1 MDFEEYRIKMDE
13 AIEEFLLKY
22 GYSST
27 KELTQNVFTGLLIHI
42 GNTVF
47 KRPYKDR
54 SEYWSK
60 SIIDFTDYKLLYDI
74 CEYYINLCY
83 ISDKEI
89 NIQGYSKILCMDTV
103 TIYTWLNDNIYYN
116 NTDNDNDNIS
126 LKDYDYNKA
135 KQYKSLIAKM
145 IFEERESSL
154 QGFLDNNKRPVVGTL
169 ARLNHFYGW
178 NLPGTT
184 KEVKHVA
191 SADKADRIAERY
203 KALTDNEN

>member
-1 MDFEEYRIKMDE
+1 MDFEEYRVKMDA
-13 AIEEFLLKY
+13 AIEDFLLKY
-22 GYSST
+22 GYENT

-47 KRPYKDR
+47 KRPYSDMKKFG
-54 SEYWSK
+54 YK
-60 SIIDFTDYKLLYDI
+60 SIIDFRDYILLNDI
-74 CEYYINLCY
+74 CDYYINLCY

-89 NIQGYSKILCMDTV
+89 SIQGYSKILCMDTIH
-103 TIYTWLNDNIYYN
+103 IYNWLNDNIYYDSNSSYYN
-116 NTDNDNDNIS
+116 N
-126 LKDYDYNKA
+126 KDYDITTA
-135 KQYKSLIAKM
+135 KLYKDSIVKRLYS
-145 IFEERESSL
+145 EREASL

-169 ARLNHFYGW
+169 ARLNHFYNW

-203 KALTDNEN
+203 KALTDSEN

>member
-1 MDFEEYRIKMDE
+1 MDFEEYRVKMDA

-22 GYSST
+22 GYENT
-27 KELTQNVFTGLLIHI
+27 KELTQNVFTGLLIFI
-42 GNTVF
+42 GNSVF
-47 KRPYKDR
+47 KRPYADTKDF
-54 SEYWSK
+54 YYK
-60 SIIDFTDYKLLYDI
+60 SIIDFRDYILLYNI

-83 ISDKEI
+83 ISDKEVSI
-89 NIQGYSKILCMDTV
+89 NGYSKILCMDTV

-116 NTDNDNDNIS
+116 NNSDNDNKEYNIS
-126 LKDYDYNKA
+126 LS

-145 IFEERESSL
+145 IFEEREATL

>member
-1 MDFEEYRIKMDE
+1 MDFEEYRVKMDA
-13 AIEEFLLKY
+13 AIDEFLQKY
-22 GYSST
+22 GYENT
-27 KELTQNVFTGLLIHI
+27 KELTQNVFTGLLIFI
-42 GNTVF
+42 GNSVF

-116 NTDNDNDNIS
+116 INNDNDSNKEYNIS
-126 LKDYDYNKA
+126 LA

-145 IFEERESSL
+145 IFEEREASL

-169 ARLNHFYGW
+169 ARLNHFYNW

-184 KEVKHVA
+184 KEIKHVA

>member
-1 MDFEEYRIKMDE
+1 MDFEEYRIKMDD
-13 AIEEFLLKY
+13 AITDFLDKY

-47 KRPYKDR
+47 KKPYKDIK
-54 SEYWSK
+54 EFCNK
-60 SIIDFTDYKLLYDI
+60 SIINFNDYELLYNI

-83 ISDKEI
+83 ISDKEVSI
-89 NIQGYSKILCMDTV
+89 NGYAKILCVDTII
-103 TIYTWLNDNIYYN
+103 IYNWINDNIYYN
-116 NTDNDNDNIS
+116 NSDSDDNDNYNIS
-126 LKDYDYNKA
+126 IA
-135 KQYKSLIAKM
+135 KQYKNIICKR
-145 IFEERESSL
+145 IFDERETTL

-184 KEVKHVA
+184 KEVKRVA

-203 KALTDNEN
+203 KALTDGEN

>member
-1 MDFEEYRIKMDE
+1 MDFEEYRVKMDG

-22 GYSST
+22 GYENT
-27 KELTQNVFTGLLIHI
+27 KELTQNVFTGLLIFI
-42 GNTVF
+42 GNSVF

-60 SIIDFTDYKLLYDI
+60 SVIDFTDYKLLYDI

-116 NTDNDNDNIS
+116 NNSDNDNKEYNIS
-126 LKDYDYNKA
+126 LS

-145 IFEERESSL
+145 IFEEREASL

>member
-1 MDFEEYRIKMDE
+1 MDFEQYRIKMDE
-13 AIEEFLLKY
+13 AITDFLDKY
-22 GYSST
+22 GYGST

-47 KRPYKDR
+47 KRPYTDIKKFG
-54 SEYWSK
+54 YK
-60 SIIDFTDYKLLYDI
+60 SIIDFRDYIFLNDI
-74 CEYYINLCY
+74 CDYYINLCY
-83 ISDKEI
+83 MSDKEI
-89 NIQGYSKILCMDTV
+89 SIQGYSKILCVDT
-103 TIYTWLNDNIYYN
+103 TILYSWINDNIYYN
-116 NTDNDNDNIS
+116 NNDNPLEDI
-126 LKDYDYNKA
+126 KDYDITLA
-135 KQYKSLIAKM
+135 KQYKQVILKKL
-145 IFEERESSL
+145 FEEREATL

-169 ARLNHFYGW
+169 ARLNHFYNW

>member
-1 MDFEEYRIKMDE
+1 MDFEQYRIKMDE

-47 KRPYKDR
+47 RRPYNNTKNF
-54 SEYWSK
+54 YYK
-60 SIIDFTDYKLLYDI
+60 SIIDFRDYILLYNI

-83 ISDKEI
+83 LSDKEI
-89 NIQGYSKILCMDTV
+89 SIQGYSKILCMDTFTV
-103 TIYTWLNDNIYYN
+103 YNWFNDNIYYN
-116 NTDNDNDNIS
+116 NTDNDNDIS
-126 LKDYDYNKA
+126 LKDYDYNKV

-145 IFEERESSL
+145 LFEERETTL

-178 NLPGTT
+178 NLPGST
-184 KEVKHVA
+184 KEVKHVVT
-191 SADKADRIAERY
+191 ADKADAIAERY
-203 KALTDNEN
+203 KALTDTEN